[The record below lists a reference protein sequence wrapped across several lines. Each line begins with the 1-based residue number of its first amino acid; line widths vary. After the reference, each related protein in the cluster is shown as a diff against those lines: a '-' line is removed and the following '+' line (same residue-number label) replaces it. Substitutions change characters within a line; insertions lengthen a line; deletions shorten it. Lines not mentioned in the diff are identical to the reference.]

1 MVVAVVTPVVFCADA
16 TEKRNKNTKI
26 SWWLPKSS
34 FITIHVKHIVIHI
47 SLIVAWSEPE
57 L

>member
-1 MVVAVVTPVVFCADA
+1 MAVVTPVVLSDMA

-26 SWWLPKSS
+26 KVLLAKYL
-34 FITIHVKHIVIHI
+34 FITVVKHIIVIHI
-47 SLIVAWSEPE
+47 SLIVAWPKPE